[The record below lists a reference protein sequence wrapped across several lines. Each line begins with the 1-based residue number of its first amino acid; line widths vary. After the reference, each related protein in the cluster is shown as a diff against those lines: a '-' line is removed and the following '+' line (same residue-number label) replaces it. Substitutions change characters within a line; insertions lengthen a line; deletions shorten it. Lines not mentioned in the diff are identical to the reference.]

1 MSYIENFLALSQ
13 VSRTQC
19 HKIRCLWNSLFDT
32 DKGLVQYM
40 MASLCIPRACAL
52 PFAGVG
58 ALQHPTRF
66 DSQDGLQSPGIRQ
79 YTSALLHILTMKT
92 DGRNVFGSAMASQY
106 RDISQH
112 DDSDDPEQMT
122 TALLLGPSARQRGQV
137 EKKKSV
143 KQPLEE
149 TDSRTSVAPLSDM
162 EVENLVKRISESVV
176 IRDVPVKNPQW
187 IQVPKGYLM
196 DLELQ
201 PSEFF
206 KSRTD
211 FKDQVKKRKRE
222 ATLPKWSG
230 RGWQNHLRGFR
241 PEEVN
246 WNGALCMDDCQE
258 SNLKNKIHPLFD
270 RSCFDDTPDAIYDQL
285 VPALQLATLFLTQP
299 ICMQFWVTLA
309 MGERKTDTEMSAKNG
324 KLSQRINSHVKL
336 TAERARTVIKYLND
350 VGTSKL
356 IHYRFNRALESGHQ
370 KSAFAISQPIC
381 DYKGLDGE
389 CHNVKSSL
397 VSSIIRFHTDYYIAA
412 KKLSQ
417 LKFQEVSQKL
427 RFSFG
432 FAVLII
438 HEIAHSIEG
447 IHFRERD
454 QQWLDWHSSQYYKEP
469 YWLDWNESECGR
481 AWEETM
487 FGGHLQPINRR
498 VDGSHGIAIA
508 DWPFGGTEEDPQNY
522 RWWTVSMDYIEHMFQ
537 MSTWQ
542 RQFDLKD
549 WRIFNVPRDGATSL
563 YINSFSTMKPSEEE
577 RVAKEEVAELIAHS
591 KEEPA
596 KKKRETALGDAE
608 EYRDDEE
615 EVIEQIVE
623 KGSQQSPETVIHR
636 QVPMFH
642 GTRRLSSVMSGPL
655 PDDEINV
662 VNRPILM
669 PHSRKTSLGR
679 RQGEE
684 AQGAKASTKTPSQ
697 VALGKQPLPS
707 NGLSARQREFL
718 EEQRRKDAERGL
730 SDKAAEQMRAV
741 DHLEGKES
749 TSEVIKQVKTKPKSK
764 GILQRYKEKTRAKI
778 TQEPIINDEAPAIA
792 EATVPEKVDSLE
804 AGTAFVEGEDSKQK
818 PSPMES
824 LTEGEKSDDE
834 PVEQVDTDEDA
845 VAETRQD

>member
-1 MSYIENFLALSQ
+1 
-13 VSRTQC
+13 
-19 HKIRCLWNSLFDT
+19 
-32 DKGLVQYM
+32 M
-40 MASLCIPRACAL
+40 MASLCIPRASASPFGGVSAL
-52 PFAGVG
+52 GQSSRFYSHQDVPPK
-58 ALQHPTRF
+58 LRMRQH
-66 DSQDGLQSPGIRQ
+66 
-79 YTSALLHILTMKT
+79 TSAFLGVLSTQT
-92 DGRNVFGSAMASQY
+92 SGQSVVFGSAMASQY
-106 RDISQH
+106 RDTTPH
-112 DDSDDPEQMT
+112 DDTDDPEHVT
-122 TALLLGPSARQRGQV
+122 TALVIGSSARARRSV
-137 EKKKSV
+137 ENKPSMKQSLKV
-143 KQPLEE
+143 KGPRPA
-149 TDSRTSVAPLSDM
+149 TTPLSDA
-162 EVENLVKRISESVV
+162 EVEALVKRISESVV

-222 ATLPKWSG
+222 ASLPKWNG
-230 RGWQNHLRGFR
+230 RGWQNRIQGFR

-246 WNGALCMDDCQE
+246 WNGALCMDNCQE
-258 SNLKNKIHPLFD
+258 SNLKNAIHPLFD

-285 VPALQLATLFLTQP
+285 VPALQLATLFLTRP

-309 MGERKTDTEMSAKNG
+309 MGERKDDPEMSAKNG
-324 KLSQRINSHVKL
+324 KLSQRIDNHVEL

-350 VGTSKL
+350 IGKSKL
-356 IHYRFNRALESGHQ
+356 IHFRFNRALESDSR

-397 VSSIIRFHTDYYIAA
+397 ISSIIRFHTDYYIAA

-432 FAVLII
+432 FAVLIV

-469 YWLDWNESECGR
+469 YWLNWNESECGR

-508 DWPFGGTEEDPQNY
+508 DWPFGGTVEDPQNY
-522 RWWTVSMDYIEHMFQ
+522 RWYTVSMDYIEHMFQ

-563 YINSFSTMKPSEEE
+563 CINSFSTMNPSEEE
-577 RVAKEEVAELIAHS
+577 RVAKEEMADLIAHS
-591 KEEPA
+591 KEEPP

-608 EYRDDEE
+608 ELRDDEGE
-615 EVIEQIVE
+615 MIEQVVE
-623 KGSQQSPETVIHR
+623 NDSQGPPEGIIER
-636 QVPMFH
+636 QVPMFR

-655 PDDEINV
+655 SDDESNV
-662 VNRPILM
+662 VHRPILI
-669 PHSRKTSLGR
+669 PHSRRASLG
-679 RQGEE
+679 ESASPSKSHE
-684 AQGAKASTKTPSQ
+684 ATVSTKKSSR
-697 VALGKQPLPS
+697 VAFGPRRS
-707 NGLSARQREFL
+707 AINGFTTRQRKFL
-718 EEQRRKDAERGL
+718 EEQRQKDQARSHTDKSAEETL
-730 SDKAAEQMRAV
+730 ASNNLKVKA
-741 DHLEGKES
+741 S
-749 TSEVIKQVKTKPKSK
+749 TSEIIKLAKTKPRSK
-764 GILQRYKEKTRAKI
+764 GILQRYKEKKQAKMTRNS
-778 TQEPIINDEAPAIA
+778 INNEEAEDFGENADPNKVVGPEGEAAI
-792 EATVPEKVDSLE
+792 
-804 AGTAFVEGEDSKQK
+804 VEGEDSEQKQ
-818 PSPMES
+818 SSME
-824 LTEGEKSDDE
+824 TVGVGAKGEDSYDE
-834 PVEQVDTDEDA
+834 PVENLDIDEDA
-845 VAETRQD
+845 AAES